1 MIMKKHKIFCSYAF
15 TGEDKLKVE
24 ARMRRVVDLLEGCG
38 HEVYCNLFDGAT
50 ESYGSPRQFLRRAID
65 QMNEC
70 DKILVIQ
77 TSPRRSEGMLIE
89 IGVAMARD
97 KSILLAQHQS
107 AASKSYLPDL
117 ARRTQTW
124 HSESELDAAIITLIK
139 SDCD

>member
-1 MIMKKHKIFCSYAF
+1 MKKHKIFCSYAF

-38 HEVYCNLFDGAT
+38 HEVYCNLFDSAT

-124 HSESELDAAIITLIK
+124 HSESELDTAIITLIK
-139 SDCD
+139 SECD

>member
-1 MIMKKHKIFCSYAF
+1 MKKHKIFCSYAF

-24 ARMRRVVDLLEGCG
+24 ARMRRVVDLLESCG
-38 HEVYCNLFDGAT
+38 HEVYCNLFDSAT

-70 DKILVIQ
+70 DKILAIQ

-89 IGVAMARD
+89 IGAAIARD
-97 KSILLAQHQS
+97 KSILLAQHQN
-107 AASKSYLPDL
+107 AAGKSYLPDL

-124 HSESELDAAIITLIK
+124 HNESELDAAIITLIK
-139 SDCD
+139 SECD

>member
-1 MIMKKHKIFCSYAF
+1 MKKHKIFCSYAF

-117 ARRTQTW
+117 ARQTQTW
-124 HSESELDAAIITLIK
+124 HSESELDTAIITLIK
-139 SDCD
+139 SECD

>member
-1 MIMKKHKIFCSYAF
+1 MKKHKIFCSYAF

-24 ARMRRVVDLLEGCG
+24 ARMCRVVDLLERCGC
-38 HEVYCNLFDGAT
+38 EVYCNLFDDAT
-50 ESYGSPRQFLRRAID
+50 DNYNNPRQFLRRAIG

-89 IGVAMARD
+89 IGVAMARN

-107 AASKSYLPDL
+107 ATGKSYLPDL
-117 ARRTQTW
+117 AKRTRTW
-124 HSESELDAAIITLIK
+124 QNESELDAAIITLIK
-139 SDCD
+139 SECD

>member
-1 MIMKKHKIFCSYAF
+1 MKKHKIFCSYAF

-24 ARMRRVVDLLEGCG
+24 ARMRRVVDLLKGCG
-38 HEVYCNLFDGAT
+38 HEVYCNLFDSAT

-70 DKILVIQ
+70 DKILAIQ

-89 IGVAMARD
+89 IGVAIARD

-107 AASKSYLPDL
+107 AVGKSYLPDL
-117 ARRTQTW
+117 AKRTRTW
-124 HSESELDAAIITLIK
+124 QNESELDTAIITLIK
-139 SDCD
+139 SERD

>member
-1 MIMKKHKIFCSYAF
+1 MKKHKIFCSYAF

-50 ESYGSPRQFLRRAID
+50 ESYGSPRQFLRRAIN
-65 QMNEC
+65 QMTEC
-70 DKILVIQ
+70 DKILAIQ

-89 IGVAMARD
+89 IGAAIARD

-107 AASKSYLPDL
+107 ATGKSYLPDL
-117 ARRTQTW
+117 AKRTQTW
-124 HSESELDAAIITLIK
+124 HSESELDTVIITLIK
-139 SDCD
+139 SERD

>member
-1 MIMKKHKIFCSYAF
+1 MKKHKIFCSYAF

-24 ARMRRVVDLLEGCG
+24 ARMRRVVDLLERCGC
-38 HEVYCNLFDGAT
+38 EVYCNLFDIAT

-70 DKILVIQ
+70 DKILAIQ
-77 TSPRRSEGMLIE
+77 NSPRRSEGMLIE

-107 AASKSYLPDL
+107 ATGKSYLPDL
-117 ARRTQTW
+117 AKQTQTW
-124 HSESELDAAIITLIK
+124 QNESELDTAIITLIK
-139 SDCD
+139 SECD